1 MISEKELFDRL
12 TNLIKQQLILVE
24 DIKQLKKDAKFNKK
38 TNPGGIDKTQIPYI
52 AEAAKLQAKRAF
64 EEYAGK
70 NYAVIVKF
78 KELSGY
84 DE

>member
-12 TNLIKQQLILVE
+12 VNLFQQQMVLVN

-38 TNPGGIDKTQIPYI
+38 SNPTGIDKTIVPI
-52 AEAAKLQAKRAF
+52 ISDAAKLEAKRNF

-84 DE
+84 DD